1 MTGVEVMTNGQTKLG
16 SVAVCVCP
24 TLQQPCNYDR
34 KLCRSAEQQESRE
47 EVGLSLLLPFT
58 CNTCSGTHTHTHI
71 LLRVGWRRW
80 WVDRGGGYHPLPVER
95 EREGFVLS
103 QSRSSTTGRKDG
115 RK

>member
-1 MTGVEVMTNGQTKLG
+1 MGKQNWGASRCA
-16 SVAVCVCP
+16 SVQRSSSHATTTENSAAVRNNKSRGKRLVS
-24 TLQQPCNYDR
+24 
-34 KLCRSAEQQESRE
+34 RSYSP
-47 EVGLSLLLPFT
+47 LPAT
-58 CNTCSGTHTHTHI
+58 PAPAHTHTHI

-95 EREGFVLS
+95 EREGTVLS